1 MESNV
6 DSKGRLIFI
15 SRSGINVTIPCL
27 ASAKKADYIG
37 TMLQELLQLLE
48 PLDWTEAPAEMGFE
62 SPYGVLLDDVATLNY
77 ELVRQE
83 SKRSDTQID
92 SNRQTL
98 VDSVDNKD
106 TLGQKKAH
114 ISAPG
119 ENKTL
124 IERQRRAALLYLKA
138 PGIVNVMLNYKIC
151 TEHGLPL
158 HPTIYY
164 ELTEARK
171 YQIDHGLPAIDLANR
186 LYVRSIEMARRAL
199 RLEPSYDMYYSE
211 FWSSLPPSIVS
222 FVYTGLTD
230 TYTWRGSNPAII
242 QRLAETVHKEFR
254 PDIVVAAAHGSI
266 MPALLLSEL
275 LAVPLYFVRFS
286 MFKRHDEAPIVSFSD
301 IAYLSAW
308 KNGTALLYDEDV
320 AGGRTLGLFAKALA
334 PLFAQTRT
342 ACSIRHAGAS
352 FKPDFCGKTWW
363 D

>member
-1 MESNV
+1 
-6 DSKGRLIFI
+6 
-15 SRSGINVTIPCL
+15 
-27 ASAKKADYIG
+27 
-37 TMLQELLQLLE
+37 MLQELLQLLE

-62 SPYGVLLDDVATLNY
+62 SPYGVLLDDVATLNC

-83 SKRSDTQID
+83 SQRSDGSPDASGQTRAD
-92 SNRQTL
+92 S
-98 VDSVDNKD
+98 DADKD
-106 TLGQKKAH
+106 TPGQKEAH

-119 ENKTL
+119 ESDTL
-124 IERQRRAALLYLKA
+124 IERQRRAALLYLKV

-171 YQIDHGLPAIDLANR
+171 YQIDHGLPIIDLANR
-186 LYVRSIEMARRAL
+186 LYVRSIELARRAL
-199 RLEPSYDMYYSE
+199 RLEPSYDVYYGE
-211 FWSSLPPSIVS
+211 FRSSLPPSIVS
-222 FVYTGLTD
+222 FVYTGLAD

-242 QRLAETVHKEFR
+242 QRLAEAVHKEFK
-254 PDIVVAAAHGSI
+254 PDILVAAAHGSI

-320 AGGRTLGLFAKALA
+320 AGGRTLGLFAKTLA
-334 PLFAQTRT
+334 PLFAQART

>member
-1 MESNV
+1 
-6 DSKGRLIFI
+6 
-15 SRSGINVTIPCL
+15 
-27 ASAKKADYIG
+27 
-37 TMLQELLQLLE
+37 MLQELLQLLE
-48 PLDWTEAPAEMGFE
+48 PLDWNEAPAEMGFE
-62 SPYGVLLDDVATLNY
+62 SLYGVLLDDVATLNY
-77 ELVRQE
+77 ELVQQA
-83 SKRSDTQID
+83 SPRSNARLATNGQID
-92 SNRQTL
+92 A
-98 VDSVDNKD
+98 DKD
-106 TLGQKKAH
+106 TTGQRMAH
-114 ISAPG
+114 TSAPA
-119 ENKTL
+119 ESKTL
-124 IERQRRAALLYLKA
+124 IERQRHASLLYLKA

-171 YQIDHGLPAIDLANR
+171 YQIDHGLPIIDLANR
-186 LYVRSIEMARRAL
+186 LYVRSIELARRAL
-199 RLEPSYDMYYSE
+199 RLEPSYDVYYGE
-211 FWSSLPPSIVS
+211 FRSSLPPSIVS
-222 FVYTGLTD
+222 FVYTGLAD

-242 QRLAETVHKEFR
+242 QRLAETVYREFK

-320 AGGRTLGLFAKALA
+320 AGGRTLGLFAKTLA